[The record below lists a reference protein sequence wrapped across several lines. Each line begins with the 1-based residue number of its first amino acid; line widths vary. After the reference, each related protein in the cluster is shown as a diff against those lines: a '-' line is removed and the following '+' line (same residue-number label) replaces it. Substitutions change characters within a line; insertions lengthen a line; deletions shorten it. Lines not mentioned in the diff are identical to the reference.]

1 MSSTS
6 ATSRAWKSA
15 TWASV
20 RLPLWRLMIRLRGF
34 SSAPVDLEVHGA
46 DPKMLLLDAGHHFRV
61 DHLDQP
67 MLFQQVDVVVE
78 PPRCQPLMT
87 ATGRSRATFAAMP
100 AAETTSTTASTS
112 L

>member
-1 MSSTS
+1 MSSTI
-6 ATSRAWKSA
+6 ATSRDWKSA

-67 MLFQQVDVVVE
+67 MLFQGHPELVAAHLAFGLLAAHH
-78 PPRCQPLMT
+78 P
-87 ATGRSRATFAAMP
+87 ARAMAGGAEGQGHAALG
-100 AAETTSTTASTS
+100 AQ
-112 L
+112 